1 MSELLDLLN
10 GDLGKQI
17 TAGISTQTGADQS
30 KTTDVLSM
38 ALPVLTGAMQRNAST
53 PEGAA
58 GLLKALTSKHDGG
71 VLDHLDSFFGGG
83 VDDEVYNDGSKIL
96 GHVLGKKQ
104 NNVQNALSQKSG
116 IDSGTISQILTIAAP
131 LLLGYLG
138 KQTKQN
144 KISSQTDIGSL
155 LSGLQGSRSAGQ
167 EQSFIEAILDA
178 DGDGNVMD
186 DVADMLTGGGKKK
199 GGLGGILG
207 GFFKK

>member
-1 MSELLDLLN
+1 MTELLDLLN

-30 KTTDVLSM
+30 KTNDVLSM

-53 PEGAA
+53 SEGAA
-58 GLLKALTSKHDGG
+58 GLMNAITSKHDGG

-96 GHVLGKKQ
+96 GHVLGNKQ

-144 KISSQTDIGSL
+144 KISSQNDIGNL
-155 LSGLQGSRSAGQ
+155 LSGLQGNKSSGQ
-167 EQSFIEAILDA
+167 DQSFIESILDA
-178 DGDGNVMD
+178 DGDGSVID
-186 DVADMLTGGGKKK
+186 DVTDMITGGGKKK

-207 GFFKK
+207 GFLKK